1 MKLTT
6 WIVAALVMAL
16 PSIGVA
22 AQYTVTSLGP
32 GIPLDINSSGE
43 VVGDNLIYSNGVI
56 QYIPVSRAVPA
67 GINDSGQVVGRVGI
81 LNPEFGEFV
90 AHPIL
95 YSDGV
100 VHDLGTLP
108 GGLGGAAQKI
118 NNLGQVVGVATKP
131 FPGPHPFLYSDGVM
145 HDLGTLGGV
154 SGFAY
159 DINNRGQVVGDS
171 DTSSQRHA
179 FLYSDGVMHDIG
191 TLAGPG
197 VSSTARGIND
207 NGLVAGWSRTNAV
220 DGGSHAFLY
229 DGSMHDLGTLEGG
242 VSRAWGINLS
252 GQVVG
257 DSDNN
262 NTPDLTYTHAF
273 LYSGGTMRDLNTLID
288 PSSGWILDTA
298 RGIND
303 SGQIAGSGF
312 RVGDEFTRYAVL
324 LTPIPEPSS
333 FVLAA
338 LGLIGLVAWKR
349 RLVSLAP

>member
-1 MKLTT
+1 MKITT
-6 WIVAALVMAL
+6 WVVAALIFAL
-16 PSIGVA
+16 PTISPA
-22 AQYTVTSLGP
+22 AQYTVTDLGP
-32 GIPLDINSSGE
+32 GIALDINSSGE
-43 VVGDNLIYSNGVI
+43 VVGDNLVYSNGVI

-67 GINDSGQVVGRVGI
+67 GINDSGQVVGRVAI
-81 LNPEFGEFV
+81 LNPEFGQFV

-108 GGLGGAAQKI
+108 GGLGGAAAKI
-118 NNLGQVVGVATKP
+118 NNLGQVVGVASKP
-131 FPGPHPFLYSDGVM
+131 MGPHPFLYSDGAM

-154 SGFAY
+154 SGIAY
-159 DINNRGQVVGDS
+159 DINNRGQVVGDG
-171 DTSSQRHA
+171 DTPNQRHA
-179 FLYSDGVMHDIG
+179 FLYNDGVMHDIG

-197 VSSTARGIND
+197 ASSTARGIND
-207 NGLVAGWSRTNAV
+207 NGLVVGWSLTNAF
-220 DGGSHAFLY
+220 DGGRHAFLY

-242 VSRAWGINLS
+242 TSRAWGVNFS

-288 PSSGWILDTA
+288 PSSGWIVDTA

-312 RVGDEFTRYAVL
+312 RVGDEFTRYAFV

-338 LGLIGLVAWKR
+338 LGLIGLAVWRRRKR
-349 RLVSLAP
+349 